1 MYNPKEINDMNNKK
15 ENETIMTLGIVI
27 FIITTFFALDIEIY
41 FSLKRQK
48 DREFFKNAKFSSD
61 SNELPNLFETFKSSK
76 NGWFINFY
84 CRYFLLL
91 SIFKHFLIK
100 SLTSSDTPFNLSNSK
115 INLTKDI
122 FLLISSSFSL
132 EN

>member
-1 MYNPKEINDMNNKK
+1 MYDPKEINDMNNKT

-76 NGWFINFY
+76 NG
-84 CRYFLLL
+84 
-91 SIFKHFLIK
+91 
-100 SLTSSDTPFNLSNSK
+100 
-115 INLTKDI
+115 
-122 FLLISSSFSL
+122 
-132 EN
+132 